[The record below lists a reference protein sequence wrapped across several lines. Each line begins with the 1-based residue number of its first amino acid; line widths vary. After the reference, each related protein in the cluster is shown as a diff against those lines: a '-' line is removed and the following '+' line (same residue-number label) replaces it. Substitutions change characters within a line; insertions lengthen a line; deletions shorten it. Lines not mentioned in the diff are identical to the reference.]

1 MAPVAPISAL
11 MQNAQDMLGRQQQ
24 EEATL
29 RAASFAASSALQEA
43 QVSPNWLSSSLMC
56 HFVAHI
62 SLMILQQPVRK
73 HAAPSVQPGRHMPL
87 WNFTD
92 IIHVHFMDTSPH
104 KPGLL
109 MGHVQPTSQTVCCDM
124 S

>member
-62 SLMILQQPVRK
+62 SLMILQQPVRNVL
-73 HAAPSVQPGRHMPL
+73 HHRSNQEGTCRSG
-87 WNFTD
+87 
-92 IIHVHFMDTSPH
+92 TS
-104 KPGLL
+104 L
-109 MGHVQPTSQTVCCDM
+109 TSYM
-124 S
+124 SISWSHHLTNQVS